1 MILTEKQ
8 RDSLTELINIAFHRT
23 TASLAELTG
32 NRILL
37 DPPKID
43 IIPIEEIGEKLG
55 KELNR
60 EITTIHQIF
69 TGPVSGDA
77 LLLMDYKGAIKLAS
91 LVSGEEELEV
101 DYFSL
106 SLKEVLMEMGN
117 ILLNACLG
125 VFGNLLE
132 IHISF
137 SVPKLHLEELDALLD
152 TLTIVKEELRYALI
166 AFTKF
171 RVKDSAI
178 DGYLVIVLGVASL
191 ERLIEA
197 LERLG

>member
-23 TASLAELTG
+23 TASLSELTG

-43 IIPIEEIGEKLG
+43 IVPIEEISEKLGEKLN
-55 KELNR
+55 KE
-60 EITTIHQIF
+60 IATVHQIF

-77 LLLMDYKGAIKLAS
+77 LLLMDYNGAIKLAS
-91 LVSGEEELEV
+91 LVSGEDIEL

-106 SLKEVLMEMGN
+106 SLREVLMEMGN

-132 IHISF
+132 MHISF
-137 SVPKLHLEELDALLD
+137 SVPKLHLEELDSLLD
-152 TLTIVKEELRYALI
+152 TLTIVNEELKYALI

-178 DGYLVIVLGVASL
+178 DGYLVIILGVASL
-191 ERLIEA
+191 EKLIEA